1 MLHPEPVVRSAPL
14 VVELIEKCAELVAS
28 MDQLLFTMLG
38 QALEKAS
45 PLAVP
50 VNVMTSPM

>member
-1 MLHPEPVVRSAPL
+1 
-14 VVELIEKCAELVAS
+14 